1 MAAWTATVSTT
12 TIIFEH
18 SLESNK
24 AKQYNMAQSINVN
37 IRLPVMGTLQ
47 IYVDPRDQERALNL
61 IRRQP
66 KILTKAYDV
75 SAKEFADKI
84 KRIVKRCIQTGTPPV
99 GQGVSWPP
107 HSPHTIK
114 RFGAHPLFNLTGQY
128 YRSVDTYKKKK
139 GTWFVGV
146 PSVLKTRPGS
156 KKQGGTSTNGIRTL
170 NQIAYILEVGTSSI
184 PPRPLWKP
192 AYQAVGGNKEFRKI
206 LIKNIKK
213 EIRKEVGGIRK
224 YAPL

>member
-1 MAAWTATVSTT
+1 
-12 TIIFEH
+12 
-18 SLESNK
+18 
-24 AKQYNMAQSINVN
+24 MAQSINRT
-37 IRLPVMGTLQ
+37 ISLPVLADLQ
-47 IYVDPRDQERALNL
+47 IYVDKRDRQKALRL
-61 IRRQP
+61 LDRQP
-66 KILTKAYDV
+66 HILRTAYEN
-75 SAKEFADKI
+75 AAIEFGK
-84 KRIVKRCIQTGTPPV
+84 KLLRIVKTCLNKGEPPA

-107 HSPHTIK
+107 YSPHTIK
-114 RFGAHPLFNLTGQY
+114 RFGAHPLLHLTGQY
-128 YRSVDTYKKKK
+128 YRSVDTYKKKN